1 MVTILIADD
10 ELIECRTL
18 ERMIACRY
26 NDIAILPSV
35 NDGISLMKSMEA
47 HHPDILIVD
56 INMPALSGLEAI
68 ELMRTHELNSK
79 IIVNTAYSDFDFAQR
94 AIRCGACDYVLKPDK
109 ETLLR
114 AVDNAYRKTTAQKQ
128 QQSIQREQH
137 RQKHVWN
144 AVLEREIMNA
154 LIIGE
159 IDAHSFSLLRKENP
173 SIGKG
178 SAMVAL
184 IPEGRDPAF

>member
-1 MVTILIADD
+1 M
-10 ELIECRTL
+10 
-18 ERMIACRY
+18 
-26 NDIAILPSV
+26 
-35 NDGISLMKSMEA
+35 
-47 HHPDILIVD
+47 
-56 INMPALSGLEAI
+56 
-68 ELMRTHELNSK
+68 
-79 IIVNTAYSDFDFAQR
+79 
-94 AIRCGACDYVLKPDK
+94 LKPDK

-184 IPEGRDPAF
+184 IPEDAIPPFGHVMNRCIKD

>member
-56 INMPALSGLEAI
+56 INMPALSGLG
-68 ELMRTHELNSK
+68 RSNS
-79 IIVNTAYSDFDFAQR
+79 
-94 AIRCGACDYVLKPDK
+94 CG
-109 ETLLR
+109 R
-114 AVDNAYRKTTAQKQ
+114 M
-128 QQSIQREQH
+128 S
-137 RQKHVWN
+137 
-144 AVLEREIMNA
+144 
-154 LIIGE
+154 
-159 IDAHSFSLLRKENP
+159 
-173 SIGKG
+173 
-178 SAMVAL
+178 
-184 IPEGRDPAF
+184 